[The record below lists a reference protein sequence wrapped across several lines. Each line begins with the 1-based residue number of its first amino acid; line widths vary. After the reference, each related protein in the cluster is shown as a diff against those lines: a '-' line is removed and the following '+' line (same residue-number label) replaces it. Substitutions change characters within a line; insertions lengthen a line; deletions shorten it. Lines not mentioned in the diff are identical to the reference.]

1 MKEIYSNDSNFINE
15 VCNVFQSSHPVFI
28 FEFSGVY
35 GLIASNTIEGV
46 NAINETKKR
55 LPNKFYSTVFGN
67 DAILKNARQSKL
79 VELKD
84 KLLELFEGSFI
95 RFSVEN
101 SEINNPLICNGTHQV
116 LIKRP
121 EYRAMFNELEIKL
134 SKLLQSSPYFSFN
147 HYAPIC
153 SSANIS
159 GDPNGSITSKQK
171 ALEFAKNRNISLF
184 VHSNLNTLNQGSYP
198 VFSIDENLAIKIERK
213 GLNDELILK
222 RATDF
227 FDNYSI

>member
-1 MKEIYSNDSNFINE
+1 
-15 VCNVFQSSHPVFI
+15 
-28 FEFSGVY
+28 
-35 GLIASNTIEGV
+35 V

-101 SEINNPLICNGTHQV
+101 SEINNPLVCNGTHQS

-121 EYRAMFNELEIKL
+121 AYRIIFNELEKEL
-134 SKLLQSSPYFSFN
+134 SNALEPSPFFSFN
-147 HYAPIC
+147 CFAPIC

-159 GDPNGSITSKQK
+159 GDSSGSITSKQK
-171 ALEFAKNRNISLF
+171 ALEFAKDRNIRLF
-184 VHSNLNTLNQGSYP
+184 VHSELNTLEQGSYP
-198 VFSIDENLAIKIERK
+198 VFSIDGNLQVKIERR

-222 RATDF
+222 RAMEL
-227 FDNYSI
+227 I

>member
-1 MKEIYSNDSNFINE
+1 MKEIYSNDSYFINE
-15 VCNVFQSSHPVFI
+15 VCNVFQSSRPVFI

-35 GLIASNTIEGV
+35 GLIASNSIEGV

-55 LPNKFYSTVFGN
+55 LPNKFYSTVFGS
-67 DAILKNARQSKL
+67 DAILKNAKQSKL

-101 SEINNPLICNGTHQV
+101 SEINNPLVCKGTHQS

-121 EYRAMFNELEIKL
+121 AYRTIFNELEKEL
-134 SKLLQSSPYFSFN
+134 SKALEPSPFFSFN
-147 HYAPIC
+147 CFAPIC

-159 GDPNGSITSKQK
+159 GDPSGSITSKQK
-171 ALEFAKNRNISLF
+171 ALEFAKDRNISLF
-184 VHSNLNTLNQGSYP
+184 VHSNLNISEQGSYP
-198 VFSIDENLAIKIERK
+198 VFSIDGNLQVKIERK

-222 RATDF
+222 RAMEVLKEP
-227 FDNYSI
+227 